1 VDVTPAVWAVSLV
14 LVGALLVVDVA
25 VVGRR
30 PHIPTTAECL
40 RYLAA
45 YVGLALLF
53 GLGVWLAWGADFA
66 GQFYAGWITEYS
78 LSVDN
83 LFVFLLIM
91 GKFVVPRQYQQ
102 TALLVGIILALV
114 LRGLFIWAGA
124 AAISAFSWVFY
135 LFGAF
140 LVWTAVKVGRE
151 GEADDDEFRPP
162 LLLRLVLRWFPA
174 TNEYHGVRLTIVEG
188 GRRLMTPMLVVLI
201 ALGATDLLFAFD
213 SIPAI
218 FGLTSE
224 PYLVL
229 MANLFALMGLRQL
242 YFLLG
247 DLLKRLVYLNIGLA
261 VLLGFI
267 GVKLIMHALAEN
279 EVPFINGGEPV
290 AWVPDIPTWVSLVAI
305 VLILGVTTAASLWKL
320 RRDERAAELDAPG
333 PQDDVPL
340 PDVRLRDEP
349 LDSEGVGSEDRVE
362 LGPVG
367 GPEDEQGPGRALDE
381 RP

>member
-1 VDVTPAVWAVSLV
+1 MVVTPLIWAVSLV

-25 VVGRR
+25 VVARR

-40 RYLAA
+40 RYLAF
-45 YVGLALLF
+45 YIGLAVLF
-53 GLGVWLAWGADFA
+53 GLGVWAAWGADYG
-66 GQFYAGWITEYS
+66 GQFYAGWLTEYS

-91 GKFVVPRQYQQ
+91 GKFAVPRQYQQ
-102 TALLVGIILALV
+102 TALLVGIILALIF
-114 LRGLFIWAGA
+114 RGIFIWAGA
-124 AAISAFSWVFY
+124 AVIDAFSWVFY
-135 LFGAF
+135 AFGAF
-140 LVWTAVKVGRE
+140 LVWTAIRVGRE
-151 GEADDDEFRPP
+151 GESGDDEFRPP
-162 LLLRLVLRWFPA
+162 LLLRLVQRWFPA
-174 TNEYHGVRLTIVEG
+174 TDEYHGVRLTVVEH
-188 GRRLMTPMLVVLI
+188 GRRLITPMLIVLV

-267 GVKLIMHALAEN
+267 GVKLILHALAEN

-290 AWVPDIPTWVSLVAI
+290 PWAPDVPTSVSLASI
-305 VLILGVTTAASLWKL
+305 VLILGVTTVASLAKT
-320 RRDERAAELDAPG
+320 RRDTRTG
-333 PQDDVPL
+333 
-340 PDVRLRDEP
+340 
-349 LDSEGVGSEDRVE
+349 
-362 LGPVG
+362 
-367 GPEDEQGPGRALDE
+367 
-381 RP
+381 

>member
-1 VDVTPAVWAVSLV
+1 MDVTPLIWAVSLG

-25 VVGRR
+25 VVARR
-30 PHIPTTAECL
+30 PHIPTTAECV
-40 RYLAA
+40 RYLAF
-45 YVGLALLF
+45 YIGLAVLF
-53 GLGVWLAWGADFA
+53 GIGVWLTAGADYA
-66 GQFYAGWITEYS
+66 GQFYAGWLTEYS

-91 GKFVVPRQYQQ
+91 GKFAVPRQYQQ
-102 TALLVGIILALV
+102 TALLVGIILALIF
-114 LRGLFIWAGA
+114 RGIFIWAGA
-124 AAISAFSWVFY
+124 AVIDAFSWVFY

-140 LVWTAVKVGRE
+140 LVWTAFRVGRE
-151 GEADDDEFRPP
+151 GESDDDEFKPP
-162 LLLRLVLRWFPA
+162 LILRLVQRWFPA
-174 TNEYHGVRLTIVEG
+174 TDEYHGVKLTIVEN
-188 GRRLMTPMLVVLI
+188 GRRLITPMLIVLV

-247 DLLKRLVYLNIGLA
+247 DLLKKLVYLNIGLA

-267 GVKLIMHALAEN
+267 GLKLIFHALAEN

-290 AWVPDIPTWVSLVAI
+290 PWAPEIPTWASLVSI
-305 VLILGVTTAASLWKL
+305 VLILGVTTIASLWKA
-320 RRDERAAELDAPG
+320 RRDARAEASGAPG
-333 PQDDVPL
+333 AEDEVPLADVGLADDV
-340 PDVRLRDEP
+340 V
-349 LDSEGVGSEDRVE
+349 EGERVGREDPVQRR
-362 LGPVG
+362 PVG
-367 GPEDEQGPGRALDE
+367 GPEDEERSGSPVDE
-381 RP
+381 RS

>member
-1 VDVTPAVWAVSLV
+1 VHIDPLVWLISLGV
-14 LVGALLVVDVA
+14 AGVILVVDVA
-25 VVGRR
+25 IVGRR
-30 PHIPTTAECL
+30 PHVPTTAECL
-40 RYLAA
+40 RYLAL
-45 YVGLALLF
+45 YIGLAVLF
-53 GLGVWLAWGADFA
+53 GLGVWATSGAQYA
-66 GQFYAGWITEYS
+66 GEFYAGWLTEYS

-91 GKFVVPRQYQQ
+91 GRFAVPRAYQQ

-114 LRGLFIWAGA
+114 FRGIFIAAGA
-124 AAISAFSWVFY
+124 AVISTFSWVFY

-140 LVWTAVKVGRE
+140 LVWTAWKVSRE
-151 GEADDDEFRPP
+151 GESDDDEFHPP
-162 LLLRLVLRWFPA
+162 LLLRLVQRTFPA
-174 TNEYHGVRLTIVEG
+174 TTEYHGVKLTVVQNGKRLI
-188 GRRLMTPMLVVLI
+188 TPMLIVLV

-247 DLLKRLVYLNIGLA
+247 DLLKRLVYLNIGLG

-267 GVKLIMHALAEN
+267 GVKLLLHALHEN

-290 AWVPDIPTWVSLVAI
+290 AWAPEIPIWASLLAI
-305 VLILGVTTAASLWKL
+305 VLILGVTAGASIAKS
-320 RRDERAAELDAPG
+320 RRDERAAVGEADAPQG
-333 PQDDVPL
+333 A
-340 PDVRLRDEP
+340 
-349 LDSEGVGSEDRVE
+349 DRSH
-362 LGPVG
+362 G
-367 GPEDEQGPGRALDE
+367 
-381 RP
+381 

>member
-1 VDVTPAVWAVSLV
+1 MHVDSLV
-14 LVGALLVVDVA
+14 WIASLGLAGALLVIDVA

-30 PHIPTTAECL
+30 PHVPTTAECL
-40 RYLAA
+40 RYLAI
-45 YVGLALLF
+45 YIGLAVLF
-53 GLGVWLAWGADFA
+53 GGWVWMRWGGEYA
-66 GQFYAGWITEYS
+66 GQFYAGWLTEYS

-91 GKFVVPRQYQQ
+91 GKFAVPRAYQQ
-102 TALLVGIILALV
+102 TALLIGIILALV
-114 LRGLFIWAGA
+114 FRGIFIAAGA
-124 AAISAFSWVFY
+124 AVISTFSWVFY

-140 LVWTAVKVGRE
+140 LVWTAWKVSRE
-151 GEADDDEFRPP
+151 GESDDDEFHPP
-162 LLLRLVLRWFPA
+162 LLLRIVQRIFPA
-174 TNEYHGVRLTIVEG
+174 TPEYHGVKLTVVEG
-188 GRRLMTPMLVVLI
+188 GRRLMTPMFVVLV

-267 GVKLIMHALAEN
+267 GVKLVAHALHEN

-290 AWVPDIPTWVSLVAI
+290 QWAPEIPIWLSLCTIVAI
-305 VLILGVTTAASLWKL
+305 LAVTALASILK
-320 RRDERAAELDAPG
+320 
-333 PQDDVPL
+333 
-340 PDVRLRDEP
+340 VR
-349 LDSEGVGSEDRVE
+349 
-362 LGPVG
+362 
-367 GPEDEQGPGRALDE
+367 LDE
-381 RP
+381 RSAAAERITD

>member
-1 VDVTPAVWAVSLV
+1 MHVDSLVWIVSLG
-14 LVGALLVVDVA
+14 LAGALLVVDVA

-30 PHIPTTAECL
+30 PHVPTTAECL
-40 RYLAA
+40 RYLAM
-45 YVGLALLF
+45 YIGLAVLF
-53 GLGVWLAWGADFA
+53 GGLGLADSWGAEYA
-66 GQFYAGWITEYS
+66 GQFYAGWLTEYS

-91 GKFVVPRQYQQ
+91 GKFAVPRAYQQ
-102 TALLVGIILALV
+102 TALLIGIILALV
-114 LRGLFIWAGA
+114 FRGIFIWAGA
-124 AAISAFSWVFY
+124 AVIDAFSWVFY

-140 LVWTAVKVGRE
+140 LVWTAWKVGRE
-151 GEADDDEFRPP
+151 GEAGDDDEFHPP
-162 LLLRLVLRWFPA
+162 LMLRLVQRFFPA
-174 TNEYHGVRLTIVEG
+174 TPEYHGVKLTVVEG
-188 GRRLMTPMLVVLI
+188 GRRLITPMFVVLV

-267 GVKLIMHALAEN
+267 GVKLVPHALHEN

-290 AWVPDIPTWVSLVAI
+290 PVGAGDPHLAVARCTIVAI
-305 VLILGVTTAASLWKL
+305 LTVTALASILK
-320 RRDERAAELDAPG
+320 
-333 PQDDVPL
+333 
-340 PDVRLRDEP
+340 VR
-349 LDSEGVGSEDRVE
+349 
-362 LGPVG
+362 
-367 GPEDEQGPGRALDE
+367 LDE
-381 RP
+381 RSAAARTKPPADATD

>member
-1 VDVTPAVWAVSLV
+1 MHVDSLV
-14 LVGALLVVDVA
+14 WIASLGLAGALLVIDVA

-30 PHIPTTAECL
+30 PHVPTTAECL
-40 RYLAA
+40 RYLAI
-45 YVGLALLF
+45 YIGLAVLF
-53 GLGVWLAWGADFA
+53 GGWVWMRWGGEYA
-66 GQFYAGWITEYS
+66 GQFYAGWLTEYS

-91 GKFVVPRQYQQ
+91 GKFAVPRAYQQ
-102 TALLVGIILALV
+102 TALLIGIILALV
-114 LRGLFIWAGA
+114 FRGIFIWAGA
-124 AAISAFSWVFY
+124 AVIDAFSWVFY

-140 LVWTAVKVGRE
+140 LVWTAWKVGRE
-151 GEADDDEFRPP
+151 GAAGDDDEFHPP
-162 LLLRLVLRWFPA
+162 LLLRIVQRVFPA
-174 TNEYHGVRLTIVEG
+174 TPEYHGVKLTVVEG
-188 GRRLMTPMLVVLI
+188 GRRLMTPMFVVLV

-267 GVKLIMHALAEN
+267 GVKLVAHALHEN

-290 AWVPDIPTWVSLVAI
+290 QWAPEIPIWLSLCTIVAI
-305 VLILGVTTAASLWKL
+305 LAVTALASILK
-320 RRDERAAELDAPG
+320 
-333 PQDDVPL
+333 
-340 PDVRLRDEP
+340 VR
-349 LDSEGVGSEDRVE
+349 
-362 LGPVG
+362 
-367 GPEDEQGPGRALDE
+367 LDE
-381 RP
+381 RSAAAERITD

>member
-1 VDVTPAVWAVSLV
+1 MNVDPLVWMVSL
-14 LVGALLVVDVA
+14 GIAGLLIVVDIA
-25 VVGRR
+25 VVARR
-30 PHIPTTAECL
+30 PHVPSTAECV
-40 RYLAA
+40 RYLAF
-45 YVGLALLF
+45 YIGLAVLF
-53 GLGVWLAWGADFA
+53 GIGVWATSGAEFA
-66 GQFYAGWITEYS
+66 GQFYAGWLTEYS

-91 GKFVVPRQYQQ
+91 GKFAVPKQYQQ
-102 TALLVGIILALV
+102 TALLVGIVLALV
-114 LRGLFIWAGA
+114 FRGLFILAGA
-124 AAISAFSWVFY
+124 AVIDAFSWVFY

-140 LVWTAVKVGRE
+140 LVWTAWKVGRE
-151 GEADDDEFRPP
+151 GEADDSDEFHPP
-162 LLLRLVLRWFPA
+162 LILRLVQKWFPA
-174 TNEYHGVRLTIVEG
+174 TQQYHGVKLTVVEG
-188 GRRLMTPMLVVLI
+188 GRRLVTPMFVVLV

-267 GVKLIMHALAEN
+267 GVKLVLHALHEN

-290 AWVPDIPTWVSLVAI
+290 AWAPDIPIWLSLSAI
-305 VLILGVTTAASLWKL
+305 VIILGATAVASIAKV
-320 RRDERAAELDAPG
+320 RHDERRGVLPVPVLPVVGAP
-333 PQDDVPL
+333 D
-340 PDVRLRDEP
+340 
-349 LDSEGVGSEDRVE
+349 
-362 LGPVG
+362 
-367 GPEDEQGPGRALDE
+367 
-381 RP
+381 